1 MAARLIPYH
10 IDMFKYHNLWLNNC
24 INGKRILRFTSEFSE
39 AKAFSPENTQRHL
52 PGILKGII
60 MKKSAVLSVLTL
72 GLLGALATAPAFASD
87 LYSNVVSG
95 SSFQGNGELVNGP
108 GSEITNSFS
117 LTSNA
122 TATGIMLGIELS
134 GGDVDPLQSISWA
147 ITNDP
152 PSQEIVTGSG
162 DSYGTPI
169 ASGTTTSFHVVPVGS
184 DGSLAVFFSI
194 PGGVTLSADTTY
206 WLEIDDLI
214 ANDGDGDTFPASW
227 DVSGGAS
234 TAYSASNSWLY
245 YNYPEYSSGPTVDS
259 NTFKIL
265 GKNET
270 LTPEPSSF
278 LLLGSGLA
286 GLAGLIK
293 RKLAA

>member
-1 MAARLIPYH
+1 MPV
-10 IDMFKYHNLWLNNC
+10 
-24 INGKRILRFTSEFSE
+24 
-39 AKAFSPENTQRHL
+39 SPRGTHRYL
-52 PGILKGII
+52 LGILEGKI
-60 MKKSAVLSVLTL
+60 MKKSALLSVLLL
-72 GLLGALATAPAFASD
+72 GLLAVHAAAPAFASD

-95 SSFQGNGELVNGP
+95 NSFQGNGDQVC
-108 GSEITNSFS
+108 GSGCEITDSFS
-117 LTSNA
+117 LTSTA
-122 TATGIMLGIELS
+122 TATGIMLGIELNEELAAA
-134 GGDVDPLQSISWA
+134 DPLQEVDWA
-147 ITNDP
+147 ITSDP
-152 PSQEIVTGSG
+152 PSQEIVTGNGSTY
-162 DSYGTPI
+162 SPLIAYGY
-169 ASGTTTSFHVVPVGS
+169 TTSFHVVPVGS
-184 DGSLAVFFSI
+184 DGSHAVYFSI

-265 GKNET
+265 GEYDNV
-270 LTPEPSSF
+270 TPEPSSF

-293 RKLAA
+293 RKLAV